1 MNLIRTNLLYWDTLT
16 SNLHMGSK
24 FNCQRCG
31 ACCRLAGCSDIPEIK
46 AMADE
51 GTDVCRH
58 LLPNNLCAIYE
69 TRPWFCRV
77 DETYERIIKPQG
89 ISLEEWHEKNHA
101 SCEMLRRLLGIYK

>member
-1 MNLIRTNLLYWDTLT
+1 
-16 SNLHMGSK
+16 MGSK

-31 ACCRLAGCSDIPEIK
+31 ACCRLAGCSDIPEIQ

-77 DETYERIIKPQG
+77 DGLYDQFMKDKG
-89 ISLEEWHEKNHA
+89 ITREEWYELNH
-101 SCEMLRRLLGIYK
+101 SGCVYLRSQLGIAEPQHQE